1 MIHVDLDS
9 LKQVWY
15 NFGSNSQVLSADNK
29 ALFNGLDSWQRKE
42 LLDAYNKGQSD
53 KMVSW
58 KA

>member
-9 LKQVWY
+9 LKQAWY
-15 NFGSNSQVLSADNK
+15 NFGCNSQVLTTDNK

-42 LLDAYNKGQSD
+42 LLDAYNKGQAD